1 MIEFIIGVSIAVITW
16 YIFRKR
22 HASDSNI
29 IRKRI
34 YYDNIGR
41 PYFMKPVVHIC
52 R

>member
-1 MIEFIIGVSIAVITW
+1 MIEFIIGIIIASIIY